1 MKKRYSKYIKP
12 LLLLF
17 DVLIINLV
25 VYVIGDKEYLNSS
38 FLGYINIFWVISS
51 FATNFYK
58 VYRYTT
64 FFRLF
69 ALLLTQLLV
78 FTLGYFTYFTLFRE
92 GEVVHNQT
100 NILVGILT
108 LIFVFK
114 FLAFY
119 ALKKYRAFGLN
130 YRKVIVLGGD
140 DSTKK
145 IIQLFNTQKQ
155 LGYQYKGFFSSTQQN
170 NKEDFLGTLDKVQA
184 YVLKHE
190 IDEIYCSLT
199 ELKEEEIKKYT
210 KLANKYNRK
219 LKLIPNA
226 NELYNKSVTTEY
238 YGDTTLVLEVKKLP
252 FEVIEN
258 RIIKRGFDIIF
269 SILVCVGILSWL
281 YPILWILI
289 KLESKGP
296 VIFKQK
302 REGIHG
308 EEFLCFK
315 FRSMRINDLAD
326 KIHATKDDV
335 RITKIG
341 SFLRRTSIDELP
353 QFFNVLLGDMSV
365 VGPRPHMNEHSKKFN
380 KEVANYMK
388 RKSVKP
394 GITGLAQIS
403 GYRGEIR
410 ERSDIKNRVRLD
422 IFYIEN
428 WSFLLDMKIIFQTMF
443 NVLKGEEKAY

>member
-1 MKKRYSKYIKP
+1 M
-12 LLLLF
+12 LLF
-17 DVLIINLV
+17 DVLIINLI
-25 VYVIGDKEYLNSS
+25 VYVIGDKEYLNRT
-38 FLGYINIFWVISS
+38 FLGYINAFWIVSS

-64 FFRLF
+64 FVRVF

-78 FTLGYFTYFTLFRE
+78 FTLGYFTYFTIFRE
-92 GEVVHNQT
+92 GEIIHNQT
-100 NILVGILT
+100 NILLGIIS

-114 FLAFY
+114 FLTFY

-145 IIQLFNTQKQ
+145 IIQLFNKQKQ
-155 LGYQYKGFFSSTQQN
+155 LGYQYKGFFSNAIES
-170 NKEDFLGTLDKVQA
+170 NKKDFLGTLDKVQA

-226 NELYNKSVTTEY
+226 NELYNKSITTEY
-238 YGDTTLVLEVKKLP
+238 YGDATLVLEVKKLP
-252 FEVIEN
+252 FEIIEN
-258 RIIKRGFDIIF
+258 RIIKRSFDIVF
-269 SILVCVGILSWL
+269 SMLVCIGILSWL
-281 YPILWILI
+281 YPVLWILI
-289 KLESKGP
+289 RLESKGP

-315 FRSMRINDLAD
+315 FRSMRINDQAD

-403 GYRGEIR
+403 GYRGEIKKS
-410 ERSDIKNRVRLD
+410 SDIKNRVRLD

-428 WSFLLDMKIIFQTMF
+428 WSFLLDMKIVFQTMF